1 MTLTATPR
9 IVRWTD
15 IDPARR
21 KELETGVDRVFFDA
35 SSVQSFPDEEE
46 RARFRERWL
55 GRYLQHDPLW
65 AYVALDGEERAV
77 GYVIGAID
85 DPARSE
91 RFDDIPYFRAWA
103 HLTAQYPAHLH
114 INVAPEWRSS
124 GLGSRLIEAF
134 AADAGVAGVPGM
146 HVVTGEGMRN
156 VGFYLRN
163 GFAHL
168 ATLEQA
174 GKRAVVFLGRRL

>member
-1 MTLTATPR
+1 MPLTATPR
-9 IVRWTD
+9 IVRWTE

-21 KELETGVDRVFFDA
+21 KDVEAGVDRIFFGA
-35 SSVQSFPDEEE
+35 SSVQCFPDEEE
-46 RARFRERWL
+46 RQRFRDRWL
-55 GRYLQHDPLW
+55 GRYLQRDPRW
-65 AYVALDGEERAV
+65 AYVALDGEGRAV

-85 DPARSE
+85 DPAKAE
-91 RFDDIPYFRAWA
+91 RFADIPYFKPWA
-103 HLTAQYPAHLH
+103 HLTARYPAHLH

-124 GLGSRLIEAF
+124 GLGSRLVEAF
-134 AADAGVAGVPGM
+134 AADAKRAGVPGL

-163 GFAHL
+163 GFALL
-168 ATLEQA
+168 ATQDQA